1 MGITMFEDEIPAYLD
16 KLRKEHEEDTF
27 FFNHNLGAEVHW
39 FFAQGLSA
47 HKAKLYLPACSSFII
62 GIEASLR
69 ITQAQIESAQV
80 VNELDPVKTLS
91 NRLLNDASANG
102 LPVNLLAF
110 PNEDDFDEKL
120 QSRRP
125 NILNVEIVRVRHNL
139 CHGNILEHRN
149 ENLGVDNIFFT
160 PECVR
165 ELSSSLYEISK
176 RWAQGLGEFRVMQ
189 FDL

>member
-1 MGITMFEDEIPAYLD
+1 MYEDEIPAYLD
-16 KLRKEHEEDTF
+16 KLRKEYEEDT
-27 FFNHNLGAEVHW
+27 FFNHNLGAEVHC

-47 HKAKLYLPACSSFII
+47 HKAELYLPACSSFII

-80 VNELDPVKTLS
+80 VNELDPAKTLS
-91 NRLLNDASANG
+91 NRLLNDAYNNG

-110 PNEDDFDEKL
+110 PNEDDFYEKL
-120 QSRRP
+120 QSRWP
-125 NILNVEIVRVRHNL
+125 NILHVEIVRIRHNL

-149 ENLGVDNIFFT
+149 ENLSEDNIIFT

-165 ELSSSLYEISK
+165 KLSNNLHEISK
-176 RWAQGLGEFRVMQ
+176 RWAQGLGEFRINK